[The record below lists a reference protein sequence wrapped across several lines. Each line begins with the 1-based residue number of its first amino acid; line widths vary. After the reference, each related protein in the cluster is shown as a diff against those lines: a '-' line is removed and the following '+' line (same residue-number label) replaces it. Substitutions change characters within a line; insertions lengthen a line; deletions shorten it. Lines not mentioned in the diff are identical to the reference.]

1 MYAAASGVLV
11 FVPGPQYVF
20 DRYRYSDD
28 KDRQLISNFNRT
40 TLFRLSWC
48 AEVEVAIR
56 QRS

>member
-1 MYAAASGVLV
+1 MYAEASGVLV

-40 TLFRLSWC
+40 TLFRLSWY
-48 AEVEVAIR
+48 AEVEVAIL
-56 QRS
+56 QHS